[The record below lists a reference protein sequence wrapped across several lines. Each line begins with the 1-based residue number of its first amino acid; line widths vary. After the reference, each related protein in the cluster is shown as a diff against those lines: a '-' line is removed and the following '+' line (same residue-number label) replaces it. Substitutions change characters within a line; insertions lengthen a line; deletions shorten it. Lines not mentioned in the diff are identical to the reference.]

1 MMRKYAAKPTNENRF
16 YQRQVAVSL
25 VDELGRDSAVSFCL
39 DQGWDGT
46 LKIILDTQNRAG

>member
-1 MMRKYAAKPTNENRF
+1 MRKYAAKPTNENRF